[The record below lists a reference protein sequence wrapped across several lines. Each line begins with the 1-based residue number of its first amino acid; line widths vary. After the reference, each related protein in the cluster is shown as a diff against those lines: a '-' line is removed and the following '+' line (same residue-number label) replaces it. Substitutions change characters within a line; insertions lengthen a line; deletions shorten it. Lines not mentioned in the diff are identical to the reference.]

1 MPCELGKNQIVL
13 QGESNLYYVA
23 AGYTVVNNESKKLNA
38 VFSYSRFIMVITI
51 VMTNFF
57 TCDLYA

>member
-38 VFSYSRFIMVITI
+38 VFSILVFSFHNGDY
-51 VMTNFF
+51 N
-57 TCDLYA
+57 C